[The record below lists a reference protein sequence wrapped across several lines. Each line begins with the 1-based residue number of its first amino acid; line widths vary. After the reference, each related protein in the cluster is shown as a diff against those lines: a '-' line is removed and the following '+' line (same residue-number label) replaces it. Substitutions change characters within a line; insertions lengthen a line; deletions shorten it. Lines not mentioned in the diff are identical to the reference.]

1 MNYRALCSAF
11 TREVGI
17 GGGREVQSVTGQS
30 GEIARVVNWIAQAS
44 VDIESLYADWK
55 FLWKSNTFN
64 TVPGTAI
71 QDKPSDYHQY
81 DRDKA
86 QIDSVRG
93 VRVIEHELWD
103 GYDDGATGQPHTV
116 VILPDGN
123 IQLYPTPDDAYTVT
137 LPYYRAPKALSA
149 DTDTPLI
156 PETYHDLIWM
166 RAVLKYGYY
175 EAAPEMLQ
183 RVQSEYPQRLAALE
197 ANQLP
202 GRHRYGL
209 AQDPDPL
216 VVVPE

>member
-1 MNYRALCSAF
+1 MNYKALCSAL

-17 GGGREVQSVTGQS
+17 GGGREVLTVNGQS
-30 GEIARVVNWIAQAS
+30 GEIARVVNWIAQAN
-44 VDIESLYADWK
+44 VDLQSLYFDWK
-55 FLWKSNTFN
+55 FLWKAHTFN

-71 QDKPSDYHQY
+71 QDKPSNYHHY

-86 QIDSVRG
+86 QIGNVRH
-93 VRVIEHELWD
+93 VEVVEYESWE
-103 GYDDGATGQPHTV
+103 GYDDGATGQPHTI

-123 IQLYPTPDDAYTVT
+123 VQLYPKPDKAYTVT
-137 LPYYRAPKALSA
+137 LPYYRTPQILAS
-149 DTDTPLI
+149 DNDIPLI

-166 RAVLKYGYY
+166 RAVIKYGYY

-183 RVQSEYPQRLAALE
+183 RVQAEYPQRLAALE

-216 VVVPE
+216 VVVPQ